1 MTGRFSRWFP
11 AAEWLPALR
20 DPRVLRTETAAGI
33 SVAMILI
40 PQAVAYAQLAG
51 LPPQA
56 GLYAACLPVIV
67 VALFG
72 VARPLQAGPT
82 ALISLMTA
90 AALAPIVS
98 VGGAAWIVYAL
109 ALAFL
114 VGAFQL
120 TFGLLRLGQLVNF
133 LANPVVAGFTSAAAI
148 IIGTSQLGVLFR
160 IDQPREGW
168 HFLGVARVVADIP
181 ASAHLPTVLLALLT
195 AAIILLVK
203 RLAPRLPAYLIALA
217 TATIVAWAI
226 GYGRSGGAVIGLLPT
241 GFPTLT
247 LPSLAPWIIAD
258 LFIAAAIIALIA
270 FVETATVTRTLA
282 ARSRQPLD
290 LDREM
295 IGQGLANMT
304 AGVAQGYPISGS
316 LARSHYAWTAG
327 ARTGFAALVAGL
339 VAGLTIL
346 FAAPLFAHMPR
357 AALAVVI
364 IFAIGGL
371 LSFKPLVRAVRAHR
385 QDGITGIVTFVV
397 ALLVAPALHQAVLVG
412 VALSLGLFLF
422 RSMRPHALALG
433 RHPDG
438 SLRNAALYKLP
449 PCEQITV
456 LRFDGPLYFANAGHF
471 ADNVLAAL
479 SAKTSLR
486 YLIVDCSGIAEMD
499 ATGEQVLAAVQRE
512 LQEGGVELVLTAVRS
527 NVRDVL
533 VRTRLLKTIG
543 LDHVFRDTEAALEWA
558 WQRLEPGHRDRCP
571 LRLYPTG

>member
-1 MTGRFSRWFP
+1 MP
-11 AAEWLPALR
+11 AADWLPALR
-20 DPRVLRTETAAGI
+20 DPRVLRTETVAGV

-51 LPPQA
+51 LPPQS
-56 GLYAACLPVIV
+56 GLYAACLPVMV
-67 VALFG
+67 AALFG

-90 AALAPIVS
+90 AALAPIVAA
-98 VGGAAWIVYAL
+98 GGTAWIVYAL

-114 VGAFQL
+114 VGVFQFA
-120 TFGLLRLGQLVNF
+120 FGLLRLGQLVNF

-160 IDQPREGW
+160 IEQPHEGW
-168 HFLGVARVVADIP
+168 HFLGVVRVLAEIP
-181 ASAHLPTVLLALLT
+181 TAAHLPTVLLALLT
-195 AAIILLVK
+195 AGVILLVK

-217 TATIVAWAI
+217 LATLVAWS
-226 GYGRSGGAVIGLLPT
+226 SGFARAGGSVIGTLPT
-241 GFPTLT
+241 GFPMLT

-258 LFIAAAIIALIA
+258 LFIAAVIIALIA
-270 FVETATVTRTLA
+270 FVESATVTRTLA
-282 ARSRQPLD
+282 ARSRQSLD

-295 IGQGLANMT
+295 ISQGLANMT
-304 AGVAQGYPISGS
+304 AGIAQGYPVSSS

-327 ARTGFAALVAGL
+327 ARTGFAALVAGA
-339 VAGLTIL
+339 VAGVTIL
-346 FAAPLFAHMPR
+346 FAAPLFYHLPR

-371 LSFKPLVRAVRAHR
+371 LSFKPLLRALRAHR

-397 ALLVAPALHQAVLVG
+397 ALLVAPALHQAVLIG
-412 VALSLGLFLF
+412 VALSLGLFLY

-438 SLRNAALYKLP
+438 SLRNATLYKLP
-449 PCEQITV
+449 PCDQITV

-471 ADNVLAAL
+471 SDSVLAAL
-479 SAKTSLR
+479 SAKPSLR
-486 YLIVDCSGIAEMD
+486 YIIVDCSGIAEMD

-512 LQEGGVELVLTAVRS
+512 LHEAGVVLMLTAVRS
-527 NVRDVL
+527 TVRDVL

-543 LDHVFRDTEAALEWA
+543 LDHTFRDTDAALEWA

-571 LRLYPTG
+571 LRLFPTG